1 MVRIFSQ
8 PHTVS
13 NRAHECQKRNLP
25 VLLCRI
31 CSYSNLKGKLSGF
44 VNFLWSSYK
53 SWILPRFKYRDF
65 NKSINNRLDV
75 HTANVYR
82 DLRILYMEIRVRGF
96 QIYGDCMLPTIPV
109 IFEISTSYVDFYYL
123 LFFMI
128 FFFKFPYNFCRDFRL
143 LVISINFICM
153 LWGTLYNTGI
163 CYTFYMGKTCSE

>member
-13 NRAHECQKRNLP
+13 NRAYEWKKRNLP

-31 CSYSNLKGKLSGF
+31 CSYSNLNGKLSGF
-44 VNFLWSSYK
+44 VIFLWSSYK
-53 SWILPRFKYRDF
+53 SWILPRDF

-82 DLRILYMEIRVRGF
+82 DLRILYMEIRVWGF

-109 IFEISTSYVDFYYL
+109 VLKPPYSDFHCNICREFDFTGKLLGYPTLDVGKSYISSYGET
-123 LFFMI
+123 M
-128 FFFKFPYNFCRDFRL
+128 
-143 LVISINFICM
+143 
-153 LWGTLYNTGI
+153 
-163 CYTFYMGKTCSE
+163 